1 MLKTTC
7 RGGMSLTILMVR
19 KLLKYFAVK
28 IRKAKKK
35 KINRRLAL
43 NKVIKKKGGKQ
54 NLKLKNRD
62 VHFNSWIETK
72 IIVIKN
78 ELVCATIYR

>member
-7 RGGMSLTILMVR
+7 RGCMSLTILMVR
-19 KLLKYFAVK
+19 KLLKYFAVN
-28 IRKAKKK
+28 IRNAKK

-54 NLKLKNRD
+54 NVKLKNRD

>member
-1 MLKTTC
+1 MYVINDFNGEEVVEKFC
-7 RGGMSLTILMVR
+7 WEY
-19 KLLKYFAVK
+19 KKC
-28 IRKAKKK
+28 KKK

-54 NLKLKNRD
+54 NVKLKNRD

>member
-1 MLKTTC
+1 
-7 RGGMSLTILMVR
+7 MSLTILMVR
-19 KLLKYFAVK
+19 KLLKYFAVN
-28 IRKAKKK
+28 IRNAKK

-54 NLKLKNRD
+54 NVKLKNRD

>member
-1 MLKTTC
+1 
-7 RGGMSLTILMVR
+7 MSLTILMVR
-19 KLLKYFAVK
+19 KLLKHFAVN
-28 IRKAKKK
+28 IRNAKK

-54 NLKLKNRD
+54 NVKLKNRD

>member
-1 MLKTTC
+1 MQ
-7 RGGMSLTILMVR
+7 
-19 KLLKYFAVK
+19 
-28 IRKAKKK
+28 KK

-54 NLKLKNRD
+54 NVKLKNRD

-72 IIVIKN
+72 IIKIKN